1 MRSLFFIG
9 LVFLAIPAFA
19 LGQEA
24 AGAEQEVREAISQ
37 YRQALIRGDAD
48 TLEQVWSDDY
58 KFVNVRGELLSKEQ
72 RLANIRSGATKLE
85 SIEGDETVS
94 VRVYG
99 DVAVAMSR
107 VHLIGQYG
115 GKESTGW
122 VRSMHVWVK
131 RDGRWKLVAN
141 QVTPEVTP

>member
-58 KFVNVRGELLSKEQ
+58 KFINVRGELLSKEQ

-99 DVAVAMSR
+99 DVALAMSR
-107 VHLIGQYG
+107 VYVTGQYG
-115 GKESTGW
+115 GKKSTGR

-131 RDGRWKLVAN
+131 RDGRWQLVAN
-141 QVTPEVTP
+141 QMTPEVAP